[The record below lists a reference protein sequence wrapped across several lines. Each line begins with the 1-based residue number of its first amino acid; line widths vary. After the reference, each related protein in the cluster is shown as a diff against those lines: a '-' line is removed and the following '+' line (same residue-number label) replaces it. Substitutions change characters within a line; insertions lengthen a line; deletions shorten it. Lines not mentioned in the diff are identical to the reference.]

1 LSATPT
7 IYNSVGSY
15 NLIILGHTAVIS
27 IDDVSDLALPGSDH
41 SVMPF

>member
-1 LSATPT
+1 MTR
-7 IYNSVGSY
+7 IREEEED
-15 NLIILGHTAVIS
+15 LIILGHTAVIS